1 MINVNCIFPLGKIPH
16 DKKAGGKAMSLSLM
30 LENIKVEIPY
40 GYVMT
45 SDAFDNG
52 AIKNDALEELKK
64 LVGTLDEKHTFAVRS
79 SALNEDGENA
89 SFAGQY
95 ETITNVKKENI
106 ISAVKSVISSAKTSR
121 VKEYSES
128 FNTDDQGIAVVIQ
141 KFVVPTFAGVVFTS
155 DPLTGKDDK
164 MTGNLVRG
172 DGEDLVSGNKN
183 ADVFYIGT
191 STNFFEGP
199 EDFKKYAKELGSY
212 CTKIRRFY
220 GMPMDIEWAVSE
232 GKVYILQARPI
243 TTLRRINLKTY
254 EVNGSMSGHKLLT
267 RTNVGEIFMKPVTPM
282 TYSVLEKIND
292 MLGLP
297 DWLDNICGQPYMNI
311 SILCSIQMALGRS
324 EKASF
329 ETIKELVG
337 NVPDGVTVP
346 VSYFD
351 KKAFL
356 KKMKELLFPK
366 NRSKLKKKEK
376 LQMVED
382 LFSISDAM
390 IKEIKNLSSNDE
402 LFKYWND
409 VMLPKLNDGLASI
422 MTASGTALVPLLSMR
437 KKIEKIA
444 GEDMANRLC
453 GGCVGTLASM
463 KPLLLIEDVI
473 AGKITREEYIETCG
487 HRCANE
493 MELSEPRPYE
503 DPAFPDGLIEEHKRS
518 GVNLH
523 EMQKKQQQEFAKAL
537 REFKETYPSKSKW
550 IDKQIGAFTHAN
562 DFREDIRS
570 KGVKIFCV
578 FREFILRAGELNGL
592 GDDIFLLYYQEMFD
606 LLKGDKTCL
615 ENVAAR
621 KDVFEKYQEYPAF
634 PSLILG
640 RFNPEEWLKDPDRR
654 NDFYSSEKTS
664 EESVSSDVKG
674 FPGAAGTVTGNV
686 RVITDFKDIDLIQK
700 GEVLVT
706 VATNVGWTVVF
717 PKVSAIV
724 TDIGAPLSHAAIVA
738 REFGIPA
745 VVGCGNATTV
755 LKTGDKVVVD
765 GANGTV
771 KLVEITPG
779 N

>member
-1 MINVNCIFPLGKIPH
+1 
-16 DKKAGGKAMSLSLM
+16 MSLSLM
-30 LENIKVEIPY
+30 LENIKVSIPF
-40 GYVMT
+40 GFVIT
-45 SDAFDNG
+45 SDAFENG
-52 AIKNDALEELKK
+52 GLLPAASSE
-64 LVGTLDEKHTFAVRS
+64 LDELIAKLDPRYTYAVRS
-79 SALNEDGENA
+79 SAINEDGENA

-95 ETITNVKKENI
+95 ETLTNVKVADIKT
-106 ISAVKSVISSAKTSR
+106 AVSSVVSSAKNSR
-121 VKEYSES
+121 VKEYTEN
-128 FNTDDQGIAVVIQ
+128 FNEEDQGIAVVIQ
-141 KFVVPTFAGVVFTS
+141 RFVDPTFAGVVFTA
-155 DPLTGKDDK
+155 DVITGKDDR
-164 MTGNLVRG
+164 MVGNYVH
-172 DGEDLVSGNKN
+172 GEGEKLVSGSEN

-191 STNFFEGP
+191 MKYSYEGP
-199 EDFKKYAKELGSY
+199 SEFKKYAKKLGSY
-212 CTKIRRFY
+212 CTRIRKFY

-243 TTLRRINLKTY
+243 TTLRRLNPKTY
-254 EVNGSMSGHKLLT
+254 EVNGTLSGHKLLT

-282 TYSVLEKIND
+282 TFSVLEKIND

-297 DWLDNICGQPYMNI
+297 DWLENICGQPYMNI
-311 SILCSIQMALGRS
+311 SVLCSIQVALGRS
-324 EKASF
+324 EEKAF
-329 ETIKELVG
+329 DTIKELVG
-337 NVPDGVTVP
+337 NVPDGLKVP

-356 KKMKELLFPK
+356 KKMKELFFPK

-382 LFSISDAM
+382 LPEISDAM
-390 IKEIKNLSSNDE
+390 INEIKNIRSNAD

-409 VMLPKLNDGLASI
+409 MMQPKLNDGLASI
-422 MTASGTALVPLLSMR
+422 MTASGTALVPLFSMR
-437 KKIEKIA
+437 KKIAKIA
-444 GEDMANRLC
+444 GDDMANRLC

-473 AGKITREEYIETCG
+473 DGRITREEYVRTCG
-487 HRCANE
+487 HRCTNE

-503 DPAFPDGLIEEHKRS
+503 DPSFPDSLIEEHKRS

-523 EMQKKQQQEFAKAL
+523 KMQEQQQKEFEKAL
-537 REFKETYPSKSKW
+537 QEFKSSYPSKSKW
-550 IDKQIGAFTHAN
+550 IDKQIAAFTHAN

-578 FREFILRAGELNGL
+578 FREYILRAGELNGL

-606 LLKGDKTCL
+606 LLKGDKSSL
-615 ENVAAR
+615 ENIEKR
-621 KDVFEKYQEYPAF
+621 KSVFEKYNEYPTF

-640 RFNPEEWLKDPDRR
+640 RFDPQEWLADPNRR
-654 NDFYSSEKTS
+654 NDFYSSEKTGSS
-664 EESVSSDVKG
+664 EMSSDVKG
-674 FPGAAGTVTGNV
+674 FPGAAGTVTGTV
-686 RVITDFKDIDLIQK
+686 RVITDFEDIDLVQK

-706 VATNVGWTVVF
+706 VATNVGWTMVF
-717 PKVSAIV
+717 PKVAAIV

-771 KLVEITPG
+771 KKIAD
-779 N
+779 

>member
-1 MINVNCIFPLGKIPH
+1 MIKVNYVFPLGKIPQG
-16 DKKAGGKAMSLSLM
+16 KKAGGKAMSLSLM
-30 LENIKVEIPY
+30 LENIKVSIPF
-40 GYVMT
+40 GFVIT
-45 SDAFDNG
+45 SDAFENG
-52 AIKNDALEELKK
+52 GLLPAASSE
-64 LVGTLDEKHTFAVRS
+64 LDELIAKLDPRYTYAVRS
-79 SALNEDGENA
+79 SAINEDGENA

-95 ETITNVKKENI
+95 ETLTNVKVADIKT
-106 ISAVKSVISSAKTSR
+106 AVSSVVSSAKNSR
-121 VKEYSES
+121 VKEYTEN
-128 FNTDDQGIAVVIQ
+128 FNEEDQGIAVVIQ
-141 KFVVPTFAGVVFTS
+141 RFVDPTFAGVVFTA
-155 DPLTGKDDK
+155 DVITGKDDR
-164 MTGNLVRG
+164 MVGNYVH
-172 DGEDLVSGNKN
+172 GEGEKLVSGSEN

-191 STNFFEGP
+191 MKYSYEGP
-199 EDFKKYAKELGSY
+199 SEFKKYAKKLGSY
-212 CTKIRRFY
+212 CTRIRKFY

-243 TTLRRINLKTY
+243 TTLRRLNPKTY
-254 EVNGSMSGHKLLT
+254 EVNGTLSGHKLLT

-282 TYSVLEKIND
+282 TFSVLEKIND

-297 DWLDNICGQPYMNI
+297 DWLENICGQPYMNI
-311 SILCSIQMALGRS
+311 SVLCSIQVALGRS
-324 EKASF
+324 EEKAF
-329 ETIKELVG
+329 DTIKELVG
-337 NVPDGVTVP
+337 NVPDGLKVP

-356 KKMKELLFPK
+356 KKMKELFFPK

-382 LFSISDAM
+382 LPEISDAM
-390 IKEIKNLSSNDE
+390 INEIKNIRSNAD

-409 VMLPKLNDGLASI
+409 MMQPKLNDGLASI
-422 MTASGTALVPLLSMR
+422 MTASGTALVPLFSMR
-437 KKIEKIA
+437 KKIAKIA
-444 GEDMANRLC
+444 GDDMANRLC

-473 AGKITREEYIETCG
+473 DGRITREEYVRTCG
-487 HRCANE
+487 HRCTNE

-503 DPAFPDGLIEEHKRS
+503 DPSFPDSLIEEHKRS

-523 EMQKKQQQEFAKAL
+523 KMQEQQQKEFEKAL
-537 REFKETYPSKSKW
+537 QEFKSSYPSKSKW
-550 IDKQIGAFTHAN
+550 IDKQIAAFTHAN

-578 FREFILRAGELNGL
+578 FREYILRAGELNGL

-606 LLKGDKTCL
+606 LLKGDKSSL
-615 ENVAAR
+615 ENIEKR
-621 KDVFEKYQEYPAF
+621 KSVFEKYNEYPTF

-640 RFNPEEWLKDPDRR
+640 RFDPQEWLADPNRR
-654 NDFYSSEKTS
+654 NDFYSSEKTGSS
-664 EESVSSDVKG
+664 EMSSDVKG
-674 FPGAAGTVTGNV
+674 FPGAAGTVTGTV
-686 RVITDFKDIDLIQK
+686 RVITDFEDIDLVQK

-706 VATNVGWTVVF
+706 VATNVGWTMVF
-717 PKVSAIV
+717 PKVAAIV

-771 KLVEITPG
+771 KKIAD
-779 N
+779 